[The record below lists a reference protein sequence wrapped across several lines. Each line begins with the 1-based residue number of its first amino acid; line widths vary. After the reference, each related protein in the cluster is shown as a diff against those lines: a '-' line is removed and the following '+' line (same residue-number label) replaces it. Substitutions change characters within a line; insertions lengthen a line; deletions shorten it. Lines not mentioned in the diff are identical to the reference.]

1 MAEAKTRDL
10 SANTRALFLIW
21 IVPIGLLFGLN
32 FTTDFF
38 GPRTQIGVA
47 AALFA
52 WMGSACTL
60 NALRCHRLHC
70 MIAGPA
76 FLVAAVALA
85 LIALDVADFGR
96 DGPNFIIWGTFAIV
110 AFSFLPE
117 RMFGRYIGVSV

>member
-1 MAEAKTRDL
+1 MADAKPRDL
-10 SANTRALFLIW
+10 STNTRALFLIW
-21 IVPIGLLFGLN
+21 IVPIGLLFALS

-38 GPRTQIGVA
+38 GPRTQIGIA

-60 NALRCHRLHC
+60 NALRCRRLHC
-70 MIAGPA
+70 MIAGPS
-76 FLVAAVALA
+76 FLVAAVVLA
-85 LIALDVADFGR
+85 LIAFDIADFGR

-117 RMFGRYIGVSV
+117 RVFGRYIGARV